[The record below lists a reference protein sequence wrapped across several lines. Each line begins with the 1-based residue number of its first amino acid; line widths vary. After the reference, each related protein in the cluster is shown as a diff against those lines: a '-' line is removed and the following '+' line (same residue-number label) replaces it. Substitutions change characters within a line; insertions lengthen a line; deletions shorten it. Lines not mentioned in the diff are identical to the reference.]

1 MVILGAIG
9 AFWGVETSSNTASAI
24 VAGLID
30 GFVGLSIAVPLAFA
44 VNLTRNWR

>member
-9 AFWGVETSSNTASAI
+9 AFYGVETGSGTLSAI
-24 VAGLID
+24 ARAIVY
-30 GFVGLSIAVPLAFA
+30 GFVGISIAVPLAFA